1 MAWIRFTAD
10 YNHQWPSR
18 AASFFDCN
26 KGVDGKGLYNVKR
39 EVADAAIAKGVATM
53 AAKPATPESDEQI
66 PEGLAGIGSVDRS
79 HGALDGDVSLSA
91 TMDGQAS

>member
-10 YNHQWPSR
+10 YNHKWPSR
-18 AASFFDCN
+18 AVSFFSCA

-39 EVADAAIAKGVATM
+39 DVADAAIAKGVATM
-53 AAKPATPESDEQI
+53 AAKPATPDSDGEI
-66 PEGLAGIGSVDRS
+66 SEGLAGTGSVDRG

-91 TMDGQAS
+91 PVDGQAS